1 MSGFGYVN
9 NEFINLY
16 SDENP
21 IIEQSEYCYFLVTN
35 SNDYHRPLV
44 CKGFIIGDKFTDGM
58 NKIYYI
64 MLTEILESPNIIDNF
79 FIGKTFQ
86 TITYDFEKDFIKSG
100 RSMIFQTINN
110 ESIFKENLFPVE
122 AFFVRKSLEKISV
135 LRKEYISIIRKDLLK
150 QITDIDSI

>member
-21 IIEQSEYCYFLVTN
+21 ILGQSEYCYFLITN
-35 SNDYHRPLV
+35 NNDYHRPLI
-44 CKGFIIGDKFTDGM
+44 CKGLIVGDKFTDGM

-64 MLTEILESPNIIDNF
+64 MCTDILESPNIINDF

-86 TITYDFEKDFIKSG
+86 TVIYDYEKDFIKSG
-100 RSMIFQTINN
+100 KNMIFNYNSEIL
-110 ESIFKENLFPVE
+110 FRENLFPVE

-135 LRKEYISIIRKDLLK
+135 LRKEYISIIRRDLFK
-150 QITDIDSI
+150 QISDIESI